1 MEWLHILILLSW
13 DLTVGQHETTV
24 RLPASATSQIAKPA
38 SELSRKLTQICTWP
52 KSTCQRKYL
61 ISKKQA
67 GWLLGCLF
75 LSGWSQNWEFRE
87 SSAELIVTCCSSCA
101 NRITASL
108 QTPTQGLRAP
118 WKQSKG
124 TQVSLNSKCLPSTPH
139 THMYPLDGW
148 LI

>member
-61 ISKKQA
+61 ISKKHA

-87 SSAELIVTCCSSCA
+87 SSAELIVTCCFLPVLTESQRAFRLRHKDWELPENRVKALRCLYLAKLQMSSFNTTC
-101 NRITASL
+101 I
-108 QTPTQGLRAP
+108 P
-118 WKQSKG
+118 
-124 TQVSLNSKCLPSTPH
+124 
-139 THMYPLDGW
+139 
-148 LI
+148 